1 MDFGISTLIDRYGA
15 GWFHWWV
22 PMVVVLLLLLV
33 VLEESVSVLILAPQ
47 SLLTVA
53 IVAIVGFVD
62 LLGETNSE
70 EEMTTHLDIDIDI
83 AAATVTATTAATLE
97 AHGNI
102 ILQTLV

>member
-1 MDFGISTLIDRYGA
+1 M
-15 GWFHWWV
+15 V
-22 PMVVVLLLLLV
+22 VVVVLLLLV
-33 VLEESVSVLILAPQ
+33 VSEESVSVLILAPQ
-47 SLLTVA
+47 SLLT
-53 IVAIVGFVD
+53 VAIVGFVD

-70 EEMTTHLDIDIDI
+70 EEMTTHLDIDIDIDI